1 MHRNAK
7 YVYYVLALV
16 FVSCMLNMHIISVFA
31 AESQQRVTSIITVT
45 ITTIFGDKINT
56 NTRTFTSTNNVTV
69 PNVTTTGH
77 GGILDVPTSSHN
89 NTNVTTT
96 GHGGIL
102 DVPP

>member
-7 YVYYVLALV
+7 YVPHVLALV
-16 FVSCMLNMHIISVFA
+16 FVSCMLNMHILSVFA

-69 PNVTTTGH
+69 PNLTTTGR
-77 GGILDVPTSSHN
+77 G
-89 NTNVTTT
+89 
-96 GHGGIL
+96 GGIL
-102 DVPP
+102 DVPPSSHK